1 MIKLSRIAATALM
14 LALVAFLLSACGGD
28 ETAAPSGQTVTK
40 SAAKPASSANGKSE
54 DLIGQVVTPG
64 NLTPDKFRA
73 SLASRRP
80 IVVLFYMNGPS
91 DDTQVRSSVQSLESK
106 YRSQVDFYDYVY
118 SDGQTFGDLAM
129 ILKVSTTPAV
139 ITINKQ
145 SQVQRAWSGYVDAK
159 SIEQGIVEAISN

>member
-1 MIKLSRIAATALM
+1 MIKLSRIAATALT
-14 LALVAFLLSACGGD
+14 LVLVVFLLSACGGD
-28 ETAAPSGQTVTK
+28 ETAAPTAQTVTK
-40 SAAKPASSANGKSE
+40 TAKSASSTTGKSE
-54 DLIGQVVTPG
+54 DLVGQVVTPG
-64 NLTPDKFRA
+64 NLTPDKFKA
-73 SLASRRP
+73 SLSSRRP

-91 DDTQVRSSVQSLESK
+91 DDTQVRSSVQSLENK
-106 YRSQVDFYDYVY
+106 YRSQADFYDYVY